1 MTGRLVVH
9 GHGEVWKARQRRG
22 LQQSRVDGVELAR
35 FELERQRE
43 RLVFIGLDCRIEAL
57 LKEHLEGGDAR
68 EKPARLRAMLGRLGG
83 EELTPG
89 RELARVP
96 PLVVGERR
104 PERVGN
110 HCLDLVDPL
119 MLTVAVRRETGR
131 LLRFIAHGN
140 LFFTIPG
147 LRTLAPIW
155 GLIPNRHVEL
165 ADAALRDEGALMLY
179 PGSGT
184 EAILRSYRREP
195 YRLKWDAKHGFVQL
209 AARHR
214 ATILF
219 VAGIGIDEMYY
230 QTDVPMPASAIGYGN
245 AGDADYYQ
253 GARLQIGAAGLH
265 VLPGVLPLPVRITH
279 VISPP
284 LMLDPDLDPDDGD
297 AVAHAQVRLWAESQ
311 AFLDATVAARATDL
325 TDLVDRGLRGAMS
338 WLQKLGV

>member
-1 MTGRLVVH
+1 MSMPGLKSNSRASAPRGMHVALESGMAANLPRVDPTHWANLLMRGSGHALRRYHRHTVRGLEHLTAAQATGRPVIL
-9 GHGEVWKARQRRG
+9 
-22 LQQSRVDGVELAR
+22 
-35 FELERQRE
+35 
-43 RLVFIGLDCRIEAL
+43 
-57 LKEHLEGGDAR
+57 
-68 EKPARLRAMLGRLGG
+68 
-83 EELTPG
+83 
-89 RELARVP
+89 
-96 PLVVGERR
+96 
-104 PERVGN
+104 VGN

-119 MLTVAVRRETGR
+119 MLTVAVYRETGC

-155 GLIPNRHVEL
+155 GLIPNRHAEL
-165 ADAALRDEGALMLY
+165 ADAALRDEGVLMLY

-195 YRLKWDAKHGFVQL
+195 YRLKWDGKHGFVQL

-230 QTDVPMPASAIGYGN
+230 QTDLPMPASAVGYGN
-245 AGDADYYQ
+245 AGDADYYH

-265 VLPGVLPLPVRITH
+265 VLPGVLPLPVRVTH
-279 VISPP
+279 AISPP
-284 LMLDPDLDPDDGD
+284 LALDPELDPDDAD
-297 AVAHAQVRLWAESQ
+297 AVAHAQIRLWAESQ
-311 AFLDATVAARATDL
+311 AFLDATVAARDSDL
-325 TDLVDRGLRGAMS
+325 LDRGLRGAMG

>member
-1 MTGRLVVH
+1 MTTPLRHVETSHWANLVMQGFGGALRLYH
-9 GHGEVWKARQRRG
+9 RHQ
-22 LQQSRVDGVELAR
+22 VDGLAH
-35 FELERQRE
+35 LT
-43 RLVFIGLDCRIEAL
+43 DAL
-57 LKEHLEGGDAR
+57 A
-68 EKPARLRAMLGRLGG
+68 A
-83 EELTPG
+83 
-89 RELARVP
+89 
-96 PLVVGERR
+96 RR
-104 PERVGN
+104 PVILVGN

-119 MLTVAVRRETGR
+119 MLTVAVYRETGR
-131 LLRFIAHGN
+131 VLRFIAHGN
-140 LFFTIPG
+140 LFFSIPG

-195 YRLKWDAKHGFVQL
+195 YRLKWDGKHGFVQL

-230 QTDVPMPASAIGYGN
+230 QTDVAMPASAVRYGN
-245 AGDADYYQ
+245 AGDAEYYQ
-253 GARLQIGAAGLH
+253 GARMQIGAAGVHL
-265 VLPGVLPLPVRITH
+265 LPGVLPLPVRITH

-284 LMLDPDLDPDDGD
+284 LALDPSLDPDDPD

-311 AFLDATVAARATDL
+311 AFLDAAVATRASDPL
-325 TDLVDRGLRGAMS
+325 DRGFRGAMR
-338 WLQKLGV
+338 WLQGLGV